1 MHPKLLL
8 IVTACVETLTGLCL
22 LSLPAVVF
30 DVILALDHPRVDTI
44 LVGRLVGA
52 ALFAIGVASWIARS
66 DTLTHAHLGLLIG
79 VLVYNALASILL
91 VFAGVILQMAGAL
104 LWPAVALHGVL
115 AIWCLSCLHSNR
127 AAGQLALWR

>member
-52 ALFAIGVASWIARS
+52 ALFAIGVASLMRPAATRPVRGSTAISVRRRLPPARRS
-66 DTLTHAHLGLLIG
+66 VRR
-79 VLVYNALASILL
+79 VLHRRYD
-91 VFAGVILQMAGAL
+91 F
-104 LWPAVALHGVL
+104 
-115 AIWCLSCLHSNR
+115 
-127 AAGQLALWR
+127 

>member
-8 IVTACVETLTGLCL
+8 IVTACVETVTGLCL

-44 LVGRLVGA
+44 LVGRLAGA

-91 VFAGVILQMAGAL
+91 VFAGVICRCPALARGRASWGARDL
-104 LWPAVALHGVL
+104 VFE
-115 AIWCLSCLHSNR
+115 LS
-127 AAGQLALWR
+127 AFEP